1 MWTTFCRWLCG
12 YFGWGASSQQREEL
26 RALPL
31 GSDKSD
37 DIERQTTWGAAG
49 SGPPA
54 AAEPVSPTP
63 LLDPS
68 LAVAVVTVAGKS
80 GSSRRGGQPSLTT
93 QMAGRPDKSDGGVNT
108 TGAMSRL
115 TIEVDED

>member
-1 MWTTFCRWLCG
+1 MWTSFCRWFCG
-12 YFGWGASSQQREEL
+12 YFGWGTSSQQRVEL
-26 RALPL
+26 RALPV

-37 DIERQTTWGAAG
+37 DIERQTVWGAAG

-80 GSSRRGGQPSLTT
+80 GQPSLTT

-115 TIEVDED
+115 TSEVDED